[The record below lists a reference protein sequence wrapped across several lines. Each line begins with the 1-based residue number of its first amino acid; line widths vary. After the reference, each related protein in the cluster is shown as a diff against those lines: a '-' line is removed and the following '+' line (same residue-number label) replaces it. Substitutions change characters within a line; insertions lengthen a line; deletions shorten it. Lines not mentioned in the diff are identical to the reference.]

1 MGDVER
7 GEFVLLPSV
16 GVRVIRLLQAGNT
29 VAEAAATLGE
39 DRVRVA
45 GEGGP
50 IRVDLEAT
58 QRAVTALAQ
67 CALRHGGL
75 ELVDVI
81 AAGPEVTIAPITPAS
96 APVVLGE
103 DLRDLGAAVAVQL
116 VRALGG
122 SVSLE
127 EETLHVRL
135 PE

>member
-1 MGDVER
+1 M
-7 GEFVLLPSV
+7 
-16 GVRVIRLLQAGNT
+16 
-29 VAEAAATLGE
+29 
-39 DRVRVA
+39 
-45 GEGGP
+45 
-50 IRVDLEAT
+50 
-58 QRAVTALAQ
+58 
-67 CALRHGGL
+67 
-75 ELVDVI
+75 DVI

-103 DLRDLGAAVAVQL
+103 DLRDLGAAVAVHL